1 MLCLQRKQEVEHLQH
16 TGNIFTPTEWKLMEC
31 LWQTELCTGREAVSF
46 MKRAAGWSR
55 STTLTM
61 LRRMTEKGAIDCR
74 TQDGVN
80 VYRALVPRESA
91 VQRETEEFLDR
102 VYHGSVG
109 LLLSAMTE
117 RQHLSQAEIDEL
129 YDILRKAEEVKK

>member
-1 MLCLQRKQEVEHLQH
+1 MKQEVGDLSHA
-16 TGNIFTPTEWKLMEC
+16 GNMFTPTEWKLMEC
-31 LWQTELCTGREAVSF
+31 LWQAGTCTGREAVSF
-46 MKRAAGWSR
+46 MERSAGWSR

-61 LRRMTEKGAIDCR
+61 LRRMTEKGAINCR

-91 VQRETEEFLDR
+91 VQRETAEFLDR

-117 RQHLSQAEIDEL
+117 RQQLSQAEIDEL
-129 YDILRKAEEVKK
+129 YDILRKAEEVEK

>member
-1 MLCLQRKQEVEHLQH
+1 MSQ
-16 TGNIFTPTEWKLMEC
+16 TGASFTPTEWRLMEC
-31 LWQTELCTGREAVSF
+31 LWQNETCTGRQAVDY
-46 MKRAAGWSR
+46 MAQNAGWSR

-117 RQHLSQAEIDEL
+117 RQQLSQAEIDEL
-129 YDILRKAEEVKK
+129 YDILRKAEEVEK